1 MQESL
6 SDVGNNVPKEEKSG
20 ISGKRCCNRF
30 RTEFGMSF
38 FQLEDHS
45 GALDLEKSFAIEPRS
60 LSVIAF
66 KFLFLGLSI
75 YTFIGSWINRDNP
88 KFYLAYLSNWS
99 VVYALLYL
107 STSLICSLGVKQM
120 WLIKTSWVLYSLAAT
135 NEITVMLLF
144 WLLTYDPS
152 TYTLS
157 FFVIMVHG
165 GIMAIVLIEGNFVNR
180 VPVRLK
186 HTILPVLLGI
196 VYVIW
201 SIIHTTVVENNPDT
215 DDEED
220 DALYSVLRWRN
231 ETVFASIIAV
241 MVCFI
246 LIPAV
251 TSLVWVMSLPN
262 RCYQEVN
269 ECKDDN
275 KIDVEMEEGESGAGH
290 EMDSDQLVPA
300 TVQ

>member
-1 MQESL
+1 MPESS
-6 SDVGNNVPKEEKSG
+6 SDIENNVPKEEKSD
-20 ISGKRCCNRF
+20 IDGKRCCNRF

-45 GALDLEKSFAIEPRS
+45 GTLDLEKSFAIEPRC
-60 LSVIAF
+60 LSVIGLKA
-66 KFLFLGLSI
+66 LFFGLSL

-135 NEITVMLLF
+135 NEIAVMLLF

-152 TYTLS
+152 TYTIT

-201 SIIHTTVVENNPDT
+201 SIIHTTVLENNPDT

-231 ETVFASIIAV
+231 ETVAASITAV
-241 MVCFI
+241 IVCF
-246 LIPAV
+246 LLLPAV
-251 TSLVWVMSLPN
+251 TSLVWAMSLPN
-262 RCYQEVN
+262 RRYQEVN

-275 KIDVEMEEGESGAGH
+275 KSDVEMEVVEPSSGY
-290 EMDSDQLVPA
+290 ELESDQLVPA